1 MVEVKKEVK
10 KFEKYVWNEE
20 KEKYMEEEIEVEKV
34 KKIMVK
40 SLGEKMDLEDII
52 DEVERMIVK
61 GYRQNV
67 KKQIYGVEKREELEN

>member
-52 DEVERMIVK
+52 DEVEGMIVK
-61 GYRQNV
+61 GYKQNV

>member
-52 DEVERMIVK
+52 DEVEGMIVK
-61 GYRQNV
+61 GYR
-67 KKQIYGVEKREELEN
+67 

>member
-61 GYRQNV
+61 GYR
-67 KKQIYGVEKREELEN
+67 